1 MPPQPLCIIGP
12 LSQVW
17 ALLLFGCKFSA
28 CNQMHIC
35 MQQYTHPLPGNQHES
50 PHPSLLHHSAFCI
63 IFCKTCEKLV
73 KTAKFQLAA
82 EKYAA
87 LLIKGKTPK
96 EKSEQNLTVIQ
107 DPSLGVPTHTH
118 RETHTLYRYRMA
130 SIVERPLNVAAA
142 TAAVRGR
149 WAHQVN

>member
-35 MQQYTHPLPGNQHES
+35 MQQYTHPLPAPIPNIPTLPQ
-50 PHPSLLHHSAFCI
+50 HSAFCI

-87 LLIKGKTPK
+87 QLIKGKTPK

-107 DPSLGVPTHTH
+107 DPSLGVPTHTEKH
-118 RETHTLYRYRMA
+118 THYIDIAWHPSL
-130 SIVERPLNVAAA
+130 S
-142 TAAVRGR
+142 G
-149 WAHQVN
+149 H

>member
-17 ALLLFGCKFSA
+17 ALLLFGCKFRRVIKCIFA
-28 CNQMHIC
+28 CSNIHTPYQHQPSIS
-35 MQQYTHPLPGNQHES
+35 PLLQ
-50 PHPSLLHHSAFCI
+50 HSAFCI

-87 LLIKGKTPK
+87 QLIIGKTPK

-107 DPSLGVPTHTH
+107 DPSLGVPTLTH
-118 RETHTLYRYRMA
+118 THTLYRYRMA
-130 SIVERPLNVAAA
+130 SIVERPLNA
-142 TAAVRGR
+142 AAVRGR